1 MVVEEIIIYGAVQ
14 GAVYALLALGY
25 SLVYGV
31 GGILNLAHGAY
42 YLLATYAFYITWDEL
57 DRSASGFYWGMIMA
71 VIVATIIVLSGL
83 KRNIKAKSF
92 DFQFAVSD
100 IFQLI

>member
-31 GGILNLAHGAY
+31 GGILMPFFYHGWH
-42 YLLATYAFYITWDEL
+42 LVDPL
-57 DRSASGFYWGMIMA
+57 
-71 VIVATIIVLSGL
+71 
-83 KRNIKAKSF
+83 
-92 DFQFAVSD
+92 
-100 IFQLI
+100 